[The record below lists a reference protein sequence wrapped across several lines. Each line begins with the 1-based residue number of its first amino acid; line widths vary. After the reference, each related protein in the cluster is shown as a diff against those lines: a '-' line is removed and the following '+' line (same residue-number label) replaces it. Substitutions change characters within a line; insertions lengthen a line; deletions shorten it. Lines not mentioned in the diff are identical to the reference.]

1 MAKCV
6 KIYNKKMM
14 PLGVIE
20 NWQVTP
26 TDEGHYV
33 KLYGDNMI
41 PCGVLNL
48 DELGN
53 INPLDIVDKRVKCY
67 DENLSFIGGITI
79 GELLN
84 IDSDAQSSGGGGQG
98 DITEETK

>member
-33 KLYGDNMI
+33 KLYGENMI

-84 IDSDAQSSGGGGQG
+84 IDSDAQSFGGGGQG
-98 DITEETK
+98 EYKEESR